1 MLLNCLFIDIE
12 NPDVSIKDLFLCS
25 EKDNLEMPH
34 STEHGRMRN
43 SGLGYQYNV
52 KFPLSASSADVRT
65 IFFREFPRL
74 REAPAFY
81 VCAKGPGTTTKL
93 SIKNYSVP
101 SGQEIRVRIL
111 LHPQPI
117 F

>member
-1 MLLNCLFIDIE
+1 
-12 NPDVSIKDLFLCS
+12 
-25 EKDNLEMPH
+25 MPH